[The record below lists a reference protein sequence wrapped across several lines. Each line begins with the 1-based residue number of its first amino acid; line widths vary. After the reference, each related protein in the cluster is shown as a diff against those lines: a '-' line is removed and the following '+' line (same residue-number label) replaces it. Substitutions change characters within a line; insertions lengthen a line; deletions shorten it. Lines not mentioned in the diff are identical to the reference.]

1 MSRMDTSSLCML
13 ATKALLLQQ
22 VEGLL
27 GGEGI
32 GGLLGIFGDL
42 QLGGGSDV
50 AAAGADA
57 EGVGASISINE

>member
-1 MSRMDTSSLCML
+1 MRKKEERVCQWYILSGICML

-32 GGLLGIFGDL
+32 GGLLGIFGNL
-42 QLGGGSDV
+42 QLGGGSNV
-50 AAAGADA
+50 AVALGT
-57 EGVGASISINE
+57 GI